1 MLPPPSIDDD
11 ELPFYEDPLA
21 LVSSLQLSPLVAGLT
36 RAERLNAQVRLIL
49 VVGAAFAIVEEL
61 SVARTLIALIVVLA
75 VVHLSVEDILARE
88 KEISA
93 ASVTKKQHQPA
104 VSMSTPPPPQP
115 LQCNVPRDASE
126 ALRCIV
132 QQQQRGASFDP
143 SVERPRSLM
152 DLIAADQREYTQRDI
167 QRRRG
172 PTRFDL
178 QNRLLGVGGLPIR
191 EPGTEYSPMR
201 DLGNTHPNPGP
212 YDFGTA
218 VRSTNPDAYT
228 FETDVIDR
236 MYRPADEVDP
246 GLVTNPIP
254 DPTFMARL
262 PQFDTSYED
271 EAVERW
277 RMQFHSG
284 MRFF

>member
-1 MLPPPSIDDD
+1 MTLYINSSV
-11 ELPFYEDPLA
+11 LPFYEDPLA
-21 LVSSLQLSPLVAGLT
+21 LLESPHLSPLVTGLT

-49 VVGAAFAIVEEL
+49 VVGAAFALVEQL

-75 VVHLSVEDILARE
+75 VVHLSVEDILERE
-88 KEISA
+88 KEIYA
-93 ASVTKKQHQPA
+93 ASVTTTQRPQQQQI
-104 VSMSTPPPPQP
+104 MSSRPP
-115 LQCNVPRDASE
+115 LQCNAPRDASE
-126 ALRCIV
+126 ALRCVV

-152 DLIAADQREYTQRDI
+152 DLIAADQHEYNVRDI

-191 EPGTEYSPMR
+191 APGTEYSPMR
-201 DLGNTHPNPGP
+201 DLGNSHPNPGP

-218 VRSTNPDAYT
+218 VRSTNPEAYT